1 MDNTMGTLFS
11 YSIFS
16 GMFLACGYVAYRLL
30 LSGEKQP
37 GLNRAALLAVYAVS
51 LLAMPASLLRLAM
64 APEAPAAGHMVEAGT
79 VTAILTATPTPAS
92 AISHVLL
99 CGFLAGLIAVG
110 AWTLLGIARLRAL
123 IAGGRRVRREGY
135 TLVLLKDCA
144 VPFSFMNYIVMSE
157 ADALKSES
165 MITAHELGHLRRR
178 HWLDLLLAQAVCVL
192 MWYNPAAWLMRRE
205 LRSVHEYQADGSA
218 IQTDGVDARIYQLLL
233 IEKAAGVRLQS
244 LANSLNHSNI
254 YKRITMMNKQFNRP
268 ARRMRVL
275 ALVPAIAMAAA
286 LVSSPAVAS
295 AINSAGN
302 ATLLSENLR
311 PQTAAAPVADDKVTD
326 KKASEQAPETL
337 PQYPG
342 GEDAM
347 YKYMLYSL
355 RYPEEAVKAG
365 QEGRVVVRFT
375 VMPDGTV
382 SNVYAEDNNLHEAL
396 NREAVR
402 VVKAMPAWRPA
413 RNKEGKAVECAYA
426 LPVTFKLPKQSTPT
440 SLSKS
445 R

>member
-16 GMFLACGYVAYRLL
+16 GLFLACGYVAYRLL

-37 GLNRAALLAVYAVS
+37 GLNRAALLTVYAVS

-135 TLVLLKDCA
+135 TLVVLKDCA
-144 VPFSFMNYIVMSE
+144 VPVSFMNYIVMSE

-286 LVSSPAVAS
+286 LVNSPAVAS

-302 ATLLSENLR
+302 ATLL
-311 PQTAAAPVADDKVTD
+311 
-326 KKASEQAPETL
+326 
-337 PQYPG
+337 
-342 GEDAM
+342 
-347 YKYMLYSL
+347 
-355 RYPEEAVKAG
+355 
-365 QEGRVVVRFT
+365 
-375 VMPDGTV
+375 
-382 SNVYAEDNNLHEAL
+382 
-396 NREAVR
+396 
-402 VVKAMPAWRPA
+402 
-413 RNKEGKAVECAYA
+413 
-426 LPVTFKLPKQSTPT
+426 
-440 SLSKS
+440 
-445 R
+445 